1 MDRISKTYTF
11 FIVYI
16 IINIASSAAVFAIPA
31 LSAADP
37 MLYNIIGQL
46 AMFIPTLFVGVK
58 MFGEGPKETFL
69 LNRPAVFDIIEA
81 VILVIALMPVISFL
95 SMIMLMFF
103 PNNTAEALTVAY
115 DSPLALSIISICV
128 IPAVFEELVFR
139 GIIFSGLKNVSLKKA
154 CIMGGLLFAI
164 AHFDPQQAL
173 YTFLIGSLFCYVA
186 YRTRSIFPSMVSHFT
201 INFSQL
207 MMSRIAL
214 AATGTAETD
223 ITTEQAIGQL
233 FGSYFI
239 LSLASVPIIIYI
251 LSLMGRKNGRG
262 KPLLKP
268 LLSDRNP
275 QNYSFTIENE
285 SVLDYNPQKI
295 YEEGLIKWQLIVII
309 VLYILIIF
317 FN

>member
-11 FIVYI
+11 FIIYI
-16 IINIASSAAVFAIPA
+16 IINMVSSEALFAIPA

-37 MLYNIIGQL
+37 MVYSITGQA
-46 AMFIPTLFVGVK
+46 AMFIPVLFIGVK
-58 MFGEGPKETFL
+58 MLGEGSRETFL

-81 VILVIALMPVISFL
+81 VILVIALMPIISLL
-95 SMIMLMFF
+95 SMIMLLFF
-103 PNNTAEALTVAY
+103 PNNATEALTVAY
-115 DSPLALSIISICV
+115 ASPLLLSIISICV
-128 IPAVFEELVFR
+128 MPAVFEELVFR

-154 CIMGGLLFAI
+154 CIMGGLLFAA
-164 AHFDPQQAL
+164 AHFDPQQVL
-173 YTFLIGSLFCYVA
+173 YTFLIGSLFCYMA
-186 YRTRSIFPSMVSHFT
+186 YRTRSIFPGIVSHFT

-214 AATGTAETD
+214 AATDAAAAD
-223 ITTEQAIGQL
+223 ITVEQAIGQL
-233 FGSYFI
+233 FGSYFV

-262 KPLLKP
+262 RPLISP
-268 LLSDRNP
+268 LLSDGRP
-275 QNYSFTIENE
+275 QNDSITIEDE

-309 VLYILIIF
+309 ALYIFITF
-317 FN
+317 FY